1 MNMISWASPPM
12 WVCHPSFWTWHMC
25 IKACILNQN
34 HIYIYI
40 DIYTPCICATNH
52 PTFQMKPNMSFFSC
66 NLNPQDI
73 GYLSQW
79 LDVHP
84 CSSSRKL
91 HGESSLSQIF
101 PLKYMNMAN
110 WVVHPSSPV
119 LLTKNGPLRVVI
131 YPRSSV
137 KQPLWILPI

>member
-1 MNMISWASPPM
+1 MNFYEHDFMSISTNVVMS
-12 WVCHPSFWTWHMC
+12 SIF
-25 IKACILNQN
+25 LNMAHVYQSMYTKSKS
-34 HIYIYI
+34 YIYI

-110 WVVHPSSPV
+110 
-119 LLTKNGPLRVVI
+119 
-131 YPRSSV
+131 
-137 KQPLWILPI
+137 